1 MAIKV
6 EKNNYGKNMKNKKWQ
21 KNKGKGHDNRTYL

>member
-6 EKNNYGKNMKNKKWQ
+6 EKNNYKKIWKTKNGK